1 MVYVVC
7 YNIGNLFEINRP
19 LCKSEP
25 EGREDFMDFVAQA
38 FGIIGMIFNIFVFQQ
53 RKQSGVLVCQF
64 MAAITFAL
72 NYLLLGAMVGGILNL
87 VGALRAVIFY
97 FEEKTRARTLP
108 WLIAFAV
115 LFAVSY
121 PLTFLVFKTPI
132 STRSLI
138 IEALPVLAMI
148 IATVALRA
156 GKARVVR
163 SLGLISSP
171 MWLIYNCFSGSIGA
185 IASEI
190 LNLISIIVGIIRIDI
205 KGKQKD

>member
-1 MVYVVC
+1 MYEKMR
-7 YNIGNLFEINRP
+7 GGGKMEI
-19 LCKSEP
+19 
-25 EGREDFMDFVAQA
+25 VAQA
-38 FGIIGMIFNIFVFQQ
+38 FGVLGMIFNIFVFQQ

-64 MAAITFAL
+64 MAALTFAL

-87 VGALRAVIFY
+87 VGALRALVFY
-97 FEEKTRARTLP
+97 FEKATKARSIP
-108 WLIAFAV
+108 WLVAFILMFSA
-115 LFAVSY
+115 SY
-121 PLTFLVFKTPI
+121 PLTFLVFNTPV
-132 STRSLI
+132 SARSLI
-138 IEALPVLAMI
+138 IEALPVLAMV

-171 MWLIYNCFSGSIGA
+171 MWLVYNCFSGSIGA